1 LLRENLSWIAL
12 QFLSHCQKHLNRLLV
27 AFISWKVLE
36 EKIIGAYVNK
46 ELSQKTARKRRV

>member
-12 QFLSHCQKHLNRLLV
+12 QFLSHYQKHLNRLLV